1 MAAGDPLRLPRMTV
15 LLPTRRAVRALRE
28 AFLRLS
34 GEGGDAGTPLLLP
47 RLRPIG
53 DLDADKIGL
62 GLGFAEG
69 GDDPTL
75 AIPPAI
81 PELRRRLLL
90 TRLVLAWSE
99 ADGNPLLPGQAA
111 ALAAA
116 LARLLDAAATE
127 GAEFARLR
135 DLAPDDLAEHWQT
148 VLRFLSLLPNAWPG
162 ILAAEGALDPAD
174 RRNRLLRRQAAL
186 WRKASPSEPV
196 IAAGLVGGFDALDEL
211 LGVVAGLP
219 QGAVILPGLDRSCSP
234 ELWEAIAGDPA
245 HPQYLIARLL
255 RAFEIAPDDVREWP
269 MLSARAAFSGRARRI
284 RLIGEA
290 MRPAAM
296 TDGWRALAP
305 EPPDALAGLTR
316 HDCAGAQD
324 EAVTIA
330 LLLRRALETPAATAA
345 LG

>member
-1 MAAGDPLRLPRMTV
+1 A
-15 LLPTRRAVRALRE
+15 RALRE

-53 DLDADKIGL
+53 DLDADEIGL
-62 GLGFAEG
+62 GLGLSEG
-69 GDDPTL
+69 ADDPTL

-90 TRLVLAWSE
+90 TRLVLAWSA
-99 ADGNPLLPGQAA
+99 ADGNPRLPGQAA
-111 ALAAA
+111 ALAGE
-116 LARLLDAAATE
+116 LARLLDAAAME

-186 WRKASPSEPV
+186 WRKAPPSEPV
-196 IAAGLVGGFDALDEL
+196 IAAGLVGGFGALDEL

-219 QGAVILPGLDRSCSP
+219 QGAVILPGLDRCSP
-234 ELWEAIAGDPA
+234 ELWHAIVGDPA
-245 HPQYLIARLL
+245 HPQHLIARLL
-255 RAFEIAPDDVREWP
+255 VALEIAPEDVREWRI
-269 MLSARAAFSGRARRI
+269 SAP
-284 RLIGEA
+284 
-290 MRPAAM
+290 RPA
-296 TDGWRALAP
+296 
-305 EPPDALAGLTR
+305 
-316 HDCAGAQD
+316 
-324 EAVTIA
+324 
-330 LLLRRALETPAATAA
+330 
-345 LG
+345 